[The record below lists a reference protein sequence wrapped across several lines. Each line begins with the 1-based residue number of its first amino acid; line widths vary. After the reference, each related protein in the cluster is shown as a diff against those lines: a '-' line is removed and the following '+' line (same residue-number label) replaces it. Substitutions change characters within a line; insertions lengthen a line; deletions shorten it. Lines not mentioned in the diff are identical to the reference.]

1 MADLVVRPST
11 KMVKF
16 GYIVSALLALAAAA
30 YALASGN
37 PGIYLL
43 LGIPFLIAGVSAKQH
58 LAHRFKTLLVE
69 EGKLRYQEGMLS
81 RSTRTLELGKIQDVR
96 VEQSVAQRLMGLG
109 DLTLETAGE
118 TGRLSMTGIDQPQRV
133 ADTILALA
141 RRG

>member
-1 MADLVVRPST
+1 
-11 KMVKF
+11 MVKF
-16 GYIVSALLALAAAA
+16 GYIVSAL
-30 YALASGN
+30 LASGN